1 MNLTL
6 VLGTLG
12 LLSLGILFL
21 VFACVVK
28 RTKGAL
34 ENSPTSG
41 PRVAVL
47 KPLKGLDG
55 GLEENLRALYAQT
68 YQNFEVLLGAEDPRD
83 PALDVA
89 RAVAAAHPER
99 TTRIVTGSFPSGLNP
114 KVRLLRRLTEFTNA
128 EVLLVSDSNVRPRR
142 DYLASIVGLMERE
155 NSALVHNVLLGRDGE
170 GLGGRLEDLQ
180 LTGWVAGSVCFTE
193 EGGHPCVIGKSMLLR
208 RSALESIGG
217 FQLVANY
224 LAEDYLLGSR
234 FVEAGYKVSLST
246 HALPVVNSGRGIEGF
261 WNRHVRWG
269 QMRRRIA
276 PSFYV
281 GEVFVNPT
289 PFLVGAWAVSDGL
302 LAGLF
307 AGAQLLKWSSELAIV
322 RMLGGRLDVKTA
334 ALLPLKDFLLFPIW
348 ATSLVRRTV
357 NWRGNRMLVGPKSLL
372 IPLDVAPPEAERDLS
387 TEHGHPISATAA

>member
-1 MNLTL
+1 MNFTL
-6 VLGTLG
+6 VFGTLG
-12 LLSLGILFL
+12 LLSLSILFM
-21 VFACVVK
+21 VYACVVK
-28 RTKGAL
+28 RTRASQTIGDL
-34 ENSPTSG
+34 RG

-47 KPLKGLDG
+47 KPLKGIDG
-55 GLEENLRALYAQT
+55 GLEENLRALYAQS
-68 YQNFEVLLGAEDPRD
+68 YENFEVVLGAEDERD
-83 PALDVA
+83 PALSVA
-89 RAVAAAHPER
+89 RKVAAAHPER

-114 KVRLLRRLTEFTNA
+114 KVRLLRKLAEFTSA

-142 DYLASIVGLMERE
+142 DYLAAIVGLMERE

-208 RSALESIGG
+208 RSSLESIGG
-217 FQLVANY
+217 FQLVADY

-276 PSFYV
+276 PTFYL

-289 PFLVGAWAVSDGL
+289 PFLVAAWAVSDGL
-302 LAGLF
+302 LAGIF
-307 AGAQLLKWSSELAIV
+307 AGAQLLKWGSELAIV
-322 RMLGGRLDVKTA
+322 RMLGGRLDAKTA

-372 IPLDVAPPEAERDLS
+372 IPLDAAPVAVERELG
-387 TEHGHPISATAA
+387 TEHRHPISATAA